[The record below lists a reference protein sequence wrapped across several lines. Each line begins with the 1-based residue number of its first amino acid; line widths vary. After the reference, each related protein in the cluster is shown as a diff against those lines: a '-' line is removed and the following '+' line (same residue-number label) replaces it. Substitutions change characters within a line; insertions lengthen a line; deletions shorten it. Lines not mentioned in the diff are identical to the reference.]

1 MKNNFKWIAVN
12 NARIHNVQ
20 TFLNDK
26 ASKAFKKYNGC
37 ESTLFQFI
45 GMSEVD
51 YRNIN
56 NK

>member
-1 MKNNFKWIAVN
+1 MKSNFKWIAVN